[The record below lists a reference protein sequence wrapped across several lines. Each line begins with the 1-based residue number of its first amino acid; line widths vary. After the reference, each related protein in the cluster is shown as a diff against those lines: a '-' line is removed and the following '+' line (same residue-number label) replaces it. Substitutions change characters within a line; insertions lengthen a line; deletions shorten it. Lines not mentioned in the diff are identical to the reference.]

1 MFNGILSLQ
10 NKEKL
15 SHDGYIY
22 VMDKPSADGEK
33 IFWRCDTRKTTECKG
48 RIHTTA
54 DEERSFLRMVTAHS
68 CSGLGDPARVG
79 VQKVDLNYIIFSEF
93 LFQVM
98 SVIRQRGAST
108 MEKPAQIRAA
118 AVQNLPLAIMG
129 IS

>member
-48 RIHTTA
+48 RIHTT
-54 DEERSFLRMVTAHS
+54 L
-68 CSGLGDPARVG
+68 L
-79 VQKVDLNYIIFSEF
+79 L
-93 LFQVM
+93 
-98 SVIRQRGAST
+98 
-108 MEKPAQIRAA
+108 
-118 AVQNLPLAIMG
+118 
-129 IS
+129 

>member
-79 VQKVDLNYIIFSEF
+79 VQKV
-93 LFQVM
+93 M

>member
-118 AVQNLPLAIMG
+118 AVQNL
-129 IS
+129 

>member
-1 MFNGILSLQ
+1 
-10 NKEKL
+10 
-15 SHDGYIY
+15 
-22 VMDKPSADGEK
+22 MDKPSADGEK

-108 MEKPAQIRAA
+108 MEKPAQIYR
-118 AVQNLPLAIMG
+118 PH
-129 IS
+129 SR